1 MIVKIRK
8 AMDNINMLHKGVF
21 ILKHA
26 LRIIDVQQELNVDN
40 FSVVRTSHEDL
51 FQPIHN
57 NYR

>member
-1 MIVKIRK
+1 MIVKMRK

-40 FSVVRTSHEDL
+40 FSVVRTNHEDL

>member
-1 MIVKIRK
+1 MRK